1 MEEER
6 KDIDGYE
13 GIYEI
18 TRSGRIISVKTGI
31 ARHRNGDEYGYTNV
45 HLHKNGE
52 RELAKTF
59 ELWKRAAFP
68 NASPAEY
75 KGLK

>member
-1 MEEER
+1 MEEEY
-6 KDIDGYE
+6 KVIEGYE

-18 TRSGRIISVKTGI
+18 TRSGRIISIQTGKV
-31 ARHRNGDEYGYTNV
+31 RHRNGDEYGYTNV

-59 ELWKRAAFP
+59 VLWKRAFP
-68 NASPAEY
+68 DVSPSEY